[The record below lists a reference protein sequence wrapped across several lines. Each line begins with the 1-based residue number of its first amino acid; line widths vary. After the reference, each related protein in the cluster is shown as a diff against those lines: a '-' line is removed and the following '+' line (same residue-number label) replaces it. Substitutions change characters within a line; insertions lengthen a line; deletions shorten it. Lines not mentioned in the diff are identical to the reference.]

1 MARGLPASWSA
12 LFGGPFVIAGAYINL
27 SNPSS
32 SVPPDLGLPILGF
45 GVFVIGLGLYIQF
58 LAAPDP
64 PTMRDGETVIDTRNP
79 AQRAALV
86 KTAIGFVFLLAAGYQ
101 LFFTFV
107 PYVYPTVL
115 FVLGLYLFST
125 GIHTYWINTLTTY
138 YVTNQRLIKEYRFI
152 SLVKQEIPFAKVRG
166 VQERK
171 SFWEALVGLG
181 NVRVA
186 SGGGGSLEIVIRNI
200 YSTTKFADEIRNL
213 I

>member
-1 MARGLPASWSA
+1 MARGLPAFWS
-12 LFGGPFVIAGAYINL
+12 LVFGGPFALAGASIKVND
-27 SNPSS
+27 PSAY
-32 SVPPDLGLPILGF
+32 VHPDVGLPVLGF
-45 GVFVIGLGLYIQF
+45 GLFIITLGFYIQF
-58 LAAPDP
+58 LAAPQP
-64 PTMRDGETVIDTRNP
+64 PNMREGEEVITTRNP
-79 AQRAALV
+79 SQRAALAR
-86 KTAIGFVFLLAAGYQ
+86 TLIGFALLLGAGYQ
-101 LFFTFV
+101 LYFTFV
-107 PYVYPTVL
+107 PYVYPTLL

-125 GIHTYWINTLTTY
+125 GLHTYWMNTLTTY

-152 SLVKQEIPFAKVRG
+152 SLVKKEIPFEKVRG

-171 SFWEALVGLG
+171 SIFETLVGLG